1 MATYV
6 GLKEFSEIVGC
17 SKANITQ
24 CIKRN
29 DSRIVY
35 IKDDNGKILID
46 SEKSLENWSLGRNI
60 HLKDQKKKK
69 LLQKKRTK

>member
-46 SEKSLENWSLGRNI
+46 LEQILTN
-60 HLKDQKKKK
+60 
-69 LLQKKRTK
+69 